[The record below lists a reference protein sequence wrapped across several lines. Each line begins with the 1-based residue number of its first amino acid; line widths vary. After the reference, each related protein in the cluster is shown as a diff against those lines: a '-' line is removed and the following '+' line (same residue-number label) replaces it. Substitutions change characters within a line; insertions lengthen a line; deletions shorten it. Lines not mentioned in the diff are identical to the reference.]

1 MNTKQNTAYYL
12 FSRFFLQA
20 HTVNIVNYAVLT
32 LIQNIAFLTCI
43 MALVS
48 ASEQAAPNLTGFN
61 IDLFPEQ
68 LLVLGAGSYFVCYI
82 LSLYLQFWLANRFSI
97 NLNLDLNNIYNF
109 ADIQSNSLI
118 TVSMIIKDVTYEFAR
133 FGTNLILPILDIFK
147 HVITLSIIIVF
158 LVISYPDIV
167 SPVLLLCVPYILFWL
182 FSKSYF
188 QKTSVLISASLADR
202 QRFADKQYTDINARS
217 KNGRK
222 NYVKESFEIVIKKIA
237 NYNVVSKT
245 IASAPRV
252 TLETIIIIGAL
263 LLVLNDNSDQSVL
276 LAVGLSALRVL
287 PGLQGI
293 SAAISNVQLSWPAMH
308 EYAQRRE
315 AIREWNV
322 SSEIH
327 ANEKFPSFIDECNFD
342 SEAKHIQFVICDPL
356 DLSRPGLYLLKGES
370 GIGKSTFVRILA
382 GLEPISRH
390 DGEWKQG
397 RSNVMFMDQHEQLL
411 TGTVEENFI
420 DLLDDK
426 NLIMLQETWSTFF
439 DKKRFQTFDD
449 FMKAKI
455 GGNSGLSG
463 GEIKRLKLLRHL
475 LSSENVLVWDEPF
488 DGIQIQL
495 VKKIVE
501 HIRVTQINR
510 RILIIDHN
518 ILDTNDVDF
527 VIKLSKSGDIEVK
540 VALENEV
547 ISN

>member
-1 MNTKQNTAYYL
+1 M
-12 FSRFFLQA
+12 
-20 HTVNIVNYAVLT
+20 
-32 LIQNIAFLTCI
+32 
-43 MALVS
+43 
-48 ASEQAAPNLTGFN
+48 
-61 IDLFPEQ
+61 
-68 LLVLGAGSYFVCYI
+68 
-82 LSLYLQFWLANRFSI
+82 
-97 NLNLDLNNIYNF
+97 
-109 ADIQSNSLI
+109 
-118 TVSMIIKDVTYEFAR
+118 
-133 FGTNLILPILDIFK
+133 
-147 HVITLSIIIVF
+147 
-158 LVISYPDIV
+158 
-167 SPVLLLCVPYILFWL
+167 
-182 FSKSYF
+182 
-188 QKTSVLISASLADR
+188 
-202 QRFADKQYTDINARS
+202 
-217 KNGRK
+217 
-222 NYVKESFEIVIKKIA
+222 
-237 NYNVVSKT
+237 
-245 IASAPRV
+245 
-252 TLETIIIIGAL
+252 
-263 LLVLNDNSDQSVL
+263 
-276 LAVGLSALRVL
+276 
-287 PGLQGI
+287 
-293 SAAISNVQLSWPAMH
+293 
-308 EYAQRRE
+308 
-315 AIREWNV
+315 
-322 SSEIH
+322 
-327 ANEKFPSFIDECNFD
+327 
-342 SEAKHIQFVICDPL
+342 
-356 DLSRPGLYLLKGES
+356 KGES

-426 NLIMLQETWSTFF
+426 NFIMLQETWSTFF